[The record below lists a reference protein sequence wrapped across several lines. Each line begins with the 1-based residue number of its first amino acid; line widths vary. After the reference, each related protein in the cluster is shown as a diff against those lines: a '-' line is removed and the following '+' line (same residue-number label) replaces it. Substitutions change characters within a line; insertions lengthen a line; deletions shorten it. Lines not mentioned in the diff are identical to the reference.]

1 MLHLLNLASVDDLQE
16 VLCFL
21 GYNKKKSND
30 VLMLQMAIDNQ
41 AVHLLLQPQMSIPSQ
56 HSLCISLTY
65 SGTTGELVSDGI
77 TLLNITFA
85 SETSAH
91 AVTHQVT
98 KLVAMEFLGDAMM
111 SYANAELFMVDESM
125 FPADTVACSY
135 HLEAHSILVEL
146 MMGEAAPFA
155 VAYQQFHL

>member
-98 KLVAMEFLGDAMM
+98 KLVAMELA
-111 SYANAELFMVDESM
+111 FMVDEST
-125 FPADTVACSY
+125 FPAVTVACGY
-135 HLEAHSILVEL
+135 HHEAHGILVDL
-146 MMGEAAPFA
+146 MMGEAAP
-155 VAYQQFHL
+155 